1 VDDLNVS
8 LPALVGRLIAVLF
21 PSGVQAERVGS
32 LPRVMLHLQAAVDL
46 ARGVEPA
53 LPLGAMFAH
62 APVKAPTKPRKETAE
77 NRRAR
82 LKIELSDA
90 EAHPF
95 GLVPDRTIGLVVGCD
110 WSTVA
115 SYRQGHGIEPLT
127 GPGASL
133 TTDERWSELLAVWGE
148 ASARAWFE
156 RFAKRQDARR
166 QHRAFEAWLA
176 KRGAS

>member
-1 VDDLNVS
+1 MDDLNVTR
-8 LPALVGRLIAVLF
+8 PALVGHLIAVLF

-32 LPRVMLHLQAAVDL
+32 LPRVMLHLQAAADL

-53 LPLGAMFAH
+53 PPLGAMFAH
-62 APVKAPTKPRKETAE
+62 APVKASAKPRKETAE
-77 NRRAR
+77 DRRTR
-82 LKIELSDA
+82 LKAELSDA

-115 SYRQGHGIEPLT
+115 SYRQGHRIEPLT
-127 GPGASL
+127 GPRSTPTADG
-133 TTDERWSELLAVWGE
+133 RWSELLAVWGE
-148 ASARAWFE
+148 ARARAWFE

-176 KRGAS
+176 KRGAP